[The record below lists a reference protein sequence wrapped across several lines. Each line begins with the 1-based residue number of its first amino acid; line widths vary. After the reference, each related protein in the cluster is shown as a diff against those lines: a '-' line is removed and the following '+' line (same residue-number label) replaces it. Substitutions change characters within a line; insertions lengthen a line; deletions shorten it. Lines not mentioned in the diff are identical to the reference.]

1 MADSIREQVV
11 QAFAGRINAARAEQL
26 DSEQELPARVIW
38 DPSESAERLQFGK
51 YEMTVTV
58 NVAEMAERDLLVN
71 SSVQG
76 NAMLAS
82 ILDDALNQDPT
93 LGDLCKQINYSDSQI
108 DSPDSGQTTMIV
120 LVTFDIVY
128 RTSNK
133 SPYQQ

>member
-11 QAFAGRINAARAEQL
+11 HAFATRLNAARAEQL
-26 DSEQELPARVIW
+26 DSEQELPARVFW
-38 DPSESAERLQFGK
+38 DPSESAERQQFGK
-51 YEMTVTV
+51 YEMTLTV
-58 NVAEMAERDLLVN
+58 NVAEMAERDSLVN

-76 NAMLAS
+76 NAMLAA

-93 LGDLCKQINYSDSQI
+93 LGDLCKQINYTDSQI
-108 DSPDSGQTTMIV
+108 DSPDAGQTTMIV

-128 RTSNK
+128 RTSNT

>member
-11 QAFAGRINAARAEQL
+11 QAFANRINAARAAQL

-51 YEMTVTV
+51 YEMTLSV
-58 NVAEMAERDLLVN
+58 NVAEMAKREPLVN

-76 NAMLAS
+76 NTMLAA

-93 LGDLCKQINYSDSQI
+93 LGDLCKQINYTDSQI

-128 RTSNK
+128 RTSNTN
-133 SPYQQ
+133 PYQQ